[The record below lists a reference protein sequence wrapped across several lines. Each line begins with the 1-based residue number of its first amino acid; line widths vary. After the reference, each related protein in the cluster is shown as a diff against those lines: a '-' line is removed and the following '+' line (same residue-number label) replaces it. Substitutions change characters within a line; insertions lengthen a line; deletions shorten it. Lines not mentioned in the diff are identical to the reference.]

1 VIIRIGIKLRSP
13 LVLQIFILSSERYRV
28 QRILQDN
35 SKIKI
40 KTHPETSIT
49 ILEVDIIELRL
60 LLILLR
66 MASIGVYIYLANI

>member
-1 VIIRIGIKLRSP
+1 MIIRIGIKLRSP

>member
-49 ILEVDIIELRL
+49 ILEVDIMELRL

>member
-1 VIIRIGIKLRSP
+1 MIIRIGIKLRSP

-49 ILEVDIIELRL
+49 ILEVDIMELRL